1 MMPAPTLPLAPM
13 PATVRPFTLASS
25 PAEGPEG
32 RKVAEVADNVLLHW
46 FDRAEVLLASDAL
59 DDLDDLEYVPVPPN
73 RVFFVT
79 TRFVHVGKGTPRAIT
94 LDDE

>member
-1 MMPAPTLPLAPM
+1 MMASRHYPKAPITEAII
-13 PATVRPFTLASS
+13 
-25 PAEGPEG
+25 
-32 RKVAEVADNVLLHW
+32 
-46 FDRAEVLLASDAL
+46 
-59 DDLDDLEYVPVPPN
+59 DDLEDLDHEPVPPN